1 MIRGRLRSACAP
13 KSRRDR
19 RIAHGRGPCYDPPA
33 LAATASLPDDS
44 RCARRAARLLASLL
58 CGLGLAGCATVRV
71 TDPPRTADE
80 QFLQSVAVTRAIA
93 DLSFVSLRDKR
104 VFVDSQYVYSQFF
117 PSDEQIFLVGEL
129 RNRLLI
135 EGAALTEERD
145 KAEVIVEVRSGA
157 VGVNRSDF
165 LLGFPGVNIPVG
177 TVDAGSIDVPVI
189 IPELAILKRRRQS
202 GYASVSITA
211 FFADTGELVAS
222 SGPSIARTQRVD
234 YWFFGLGPRT
244 TGDIPP
250 AED

>member
-1 MIRGRLRSACAP
+1 MAVCICVV
-13 KSRRDR
+13 
-19 RIAHGRGPCYDPPA
+19 
-33 LAATASLPDDS
+33 T
-44 RCARRAARLLASLL
+44 
-58 CGLGLAGCATVRV
+58 AGCATVRV

-80 QFLQSVAVTRAIA
+80 QFLQSVAISRAVA
-93 DLSFVSLRDKR
+93 DLSFVALRDKR
-104 VFVDSQYVYSQFF
+104 VFVDTQYIYSEFF
-117 PSDEQIFLVGEL
+117 PNAEQIFLVGEL

-135 EGAALTEERD
+135 EGAALTDERER
-145 KAEVIVEVRSGA
+145 AEVIIEVRSGA
-157 VGVNRSDF
+157 IGVNRSDF
-165 LLGFPGVNIPVG
+165 LLGFPGVNVPVG
-177 TVDAGSIDVPVI
+177 TVDAGNIDVPVI
-189 IPELAILKRRRQS
+189 VPELAIVKRRTQR

>member
-1 MIRGRLRSACAP
+1 M
-13 KSRRDR
+13 
-19 RIAHGRGPCYDPPA
+19 
-33 LAATASLPDDS
+33 
-44 RCARRAARLLASLL
+44 
-58 CGLGLAGCATVRV
+58 AGCATVRV

-80 QFLQSVAVTRAIA
+80 QFLESVAITRAIA

-104 VFVDSQYVYSQFF
+104 VFVDTQYVYSEFF
-117 PSDEQIFLVGEL
+117 PNAEQVFLVGEL

-135 EGAALTEERD
+135 EGAALTQERG

-165 LLGFPGVNIPVG
+165 LLGFPGVNVPVG
-177 TVDAGSIDVPVI
+177 TVNTGDIEVPVI
-189 IPELAILKRRRQS
+189 IPELGIVKRRTQR

-222 SGPSIARTQRVD
+222 SGPSIARTERVD